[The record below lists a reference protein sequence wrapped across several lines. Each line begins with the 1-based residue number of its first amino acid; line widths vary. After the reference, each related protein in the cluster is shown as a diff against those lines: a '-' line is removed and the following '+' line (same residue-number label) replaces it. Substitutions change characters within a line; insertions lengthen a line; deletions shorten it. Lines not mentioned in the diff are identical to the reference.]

1 MVENIGG
8 ILVPET
14 KRFDSKQAIIGLAIS
29 AILIATPLYVYKPGL
44 DTENFILLLIAGIT
58 MSYFIASS
66 LQQLKEKKF
75 ENLDYL
81 DKAIIIALLT
91 VIFIEA
97 IILTLF
103 FISPNLLGI
112 KIEQPENPKI
122 SSNYGLAAENYRKA
136 ILTGNEELIN
146 EKLKEFEEEQNN
158 ASEKLEEECKSD
170 EYKAS
175 ELCLQ
180 KSKAVQCHKK
190 IVSALA
196 ELGKQRSQ
204 NQNQTENCK
213 SVLSKNSLAEC
224 VMVLEAL
231 GLPSNYFNNL
241 CSQNQSGDSAS
252 QEDNVENPQSY
263 TDKNVEYDPNEGK
276 SACTF
281 FNGYFC
287 ELEEICPGNLLDYGS
302 TDRCC
307 EIPCVKK
314 YEEEINDYNE

>member
-1 MVENIGG
+1 MLQNIPDIFGS
-8 ILVPET
+8 ET
-14 KRFDSKQAIIGLAIS
+14 KSFDFKQGIVGLVIS
-29 AILIATPLYVYKPGL
+29 AILIAVPLYVYKPVLG
-44 DTENFILLLIAGIT
+44 EWHFILLLIAAII
-58 MSYFIASS
+58 MAWFIGSS
-66 LQQLKEKKF
+66 LHQLKEKKF
-75 ENLDYL
+75 ENMEYSS
-81 DKAIIIALLT
+81 KAIIIVLLT
-91 VIFIEA
+91 AILIEA
-97 IILTLF
+97 IILALF

-112 KIEQPENPKI
+112 KLEQPENPKI

-136 ILTGNEELIN
+136 ILSGNQDLIN
-146 EKLKEFEEEQNN
+146 QKLKEFEEEQKN
-158 ASEKLEEECKSD
+158 ASEKLEEECKSN
-170 EYKAS
+170 EYKSS

-196 ELGKQRSQ
+196 ELGGQTSQ
-204 NQNQTENCK
+204 NQAENCK
-213 SVLSKNSLAEC
+213 SVLVKNSLAEC

-231 GLPSNYFNNL
+231 GLPVNYFNNL
-241 CSQNQSGDSAS
+241 CSQNQSSAS
-252 QEDNVENPQSY
+252 SSQEYNGENRQNYPDTNEQ
-263 TDKNVEYDPNEGK
+263 YDPNEGK

-287 ELEEICPGNLLDYGS
+287 EIEEICPGNLLDYGS